1 MMKLI
6 GVAVIGCGFAGNF
19 HSNAWVKVNYLDI
32 KLKAAVDSQIERA
45 ESLKEKWNY
54 EYATADYE
62 KVLSDPEVDIIDITL
77 PPFLHLP
84 FAYKAMEAGK
94 HVICD
99 KPLTGY
105 FGDETDE
112 KPVGD
117 KVSKAKMYER
127 ILKDLKEAKEK
138 IGNSDKLFMYAENYI
153 YSPAI
158 VKAAE
163 ILRKK
168 KSRVIYMNAEC
179 SVHGSTSPLSKDWS
193 LVGGGSI
200 MRLGSHPIAGVLYLK
215 QVESE
220 IRGYKIKPVSVVAD
234 TGRIVADFPEED
246 KKHILS
252 KFNDVEDFGHITLTF
267 SDGTK
272 AVILSSEHYMG
283 GIQNHI
289 NLITNDGVLECLMT
303 PPNNMRSFFMDDE
316 GLDDVYISENLKCKT
331 GWNNVFVAEET
342 LRGYTAEL
350 QAFAEDV
357 AYNREPES
365 GIDIALETTKIMYA
379 AYLSAEKDR
388 RIEL

>member
-1 MMKLI
+1 MKTL

-19 HSNAWVKVNYLDI
+19 HSNAWVKVNYIDI
-32 KLKAAVDSQIERA
+32 RLKAAVDNQLDKA
-45 ESLKEKWNY
+45 ESLKEKWGY

-62 KVLSDPEVDIIDITL
+62 QVLADPEIDIIDITL
-77 PPFLHLP
+77 PPLLHLP

-105 FGDETDE
+105 FGQEGDE

-117 KVSKAKMYER
+117 RVPKSRMYAS
-127 ILKDLKEAKEK
+127 ILKDLEEAKER
-138 IGNSDKLFMYAENYI
+138 IGSSDKLFMYAENYI

-179 SVHGSTSPLSKDWS
+179 SVHGSPSPLSKDWN

-215 QVESE
+215 QIESE
-220 IRGYKIKPVSVVAD
+220 VRGYEIRPVSVVAD
-234 TGRIVADFPEED
+234 TGRIVAGFPEED
-246 KKHILS
+246 KKYILS
-252 KFNDVEDFGHITLTF
+252 KFNDVEDFGHVTITF

-272 AVILSSEHYMG
+272 AVVLSTEHYMG

-289 NLITNDGVLECLMT
+289 NIITNDGVLECKMT
-303 PPNNMRSFFMDDE
+303 PPDNMKSFFMDDE
-316 GLDDVYISENLKCKT
+316 GLEDVYISENLRCKT
-331 GWNNVFVAEET
+331 GWNSVFVAEET

-357 AYNREPES
+357 VGERVPES
-365 GIDIALETTKIMYA
+365 GIDIAIETTKIMYA
-379 AYLSAEKDR
+379 AYLSAEEGR
-388 RIEL
+388 RIAL

>member
-1 MMKLI
+1 MKKL
-6 GVAVIGCGFAGNF
+6 GVAIIGCGFAGNF
-19 HSNAWVKVNYLDI
+19 HSNAWKKVYDI
-32 KLKAAVDSQIERA
+32 EINFRVAVDSQLDRA
-45 ESLKEKWNY
+45 EALKEKWGY

-62 KVLSDPEVDIIDITL
+62 SVLADPEVDIIDITL
-77 PPFLHLP
+77 PPLLHLP
-84 FAYKAMEAGK
+84 FAYKALDAGK

-105 FGDETDE
+105 FGEEGDEL
-112 KPVGD
+112 PVGD
-117 KVSKAKMYER
+117 KVPKSKMYQR
-127 ILKDLKEAKEK
+127 ILEDLKEAEEK
-138 IGNSDKLFMYAENYI
+138 IGGSDKLFMYAENYI

-158 VKAAE
+158 LKAAE

-168 KSRVIYMNAEC
+168 KSRIIYMNGEC
-179 SVHGSTSPLSKDWS
+179 SVHGSTSPLSKDWN

-220 IRGYKIKPVSVVAD
+220 VRGYDIKPVSVVAD
-234 TGRIVADFPEED
+234 CGKIVKQFPEEA

-252 KFNDVEDFGHITLTF
+252 KFNDVEDFGNIVLAF

-289 NLITNDGVLECLMT
+289 NLITNDGVIECLMT
-303 PPNNMRSFFMDDE
+303 PPNNMRTFFMDDE
-316 GLDDVYISENLKCKT
+316 NLDDVYISENLRCKT

-342 LRGYTAEL
+342 LRGYMGEL
-350 QAFAEDV
+350 QAFAENV
-357 AYNREPES
+357 AYHTKPES
-365 GIDIALETTKIMYA
+365 GLSIAIETTKIMYA
-379 AYLSAEKDR
+379 AYLSAEEGR
-388 RIEL
+388 RVDLQ

>member
-1 MMKLI
+1 MKKLGI
-6 GVAVIGCGFAGNF
+6 AIIGCGFAGNF
-19 HSNAWVKVNYLDI
+19 HSNAWTKVNYIQINLR
-32 KLKAAVDSQIERA
+32 AAVDSQIEKA
-45 ESLKEKWNY
+45 ESIKTKWGY
-54 EYATADYE
+54 DYATADYDQ
-62 KVLSDPEVDIIDITL
+62 VLADPEIDIIDIAL

-84 FAYKAMEAGK
+84 FAYKALEAGK

-105 FGDETDE
+105 FGKEGDAL
-112 KPVGD
+112 PVGD
-117 KVSKAKMYER
+117 KVPKSKMYAS
-127 ILKDLKEAKEK
+127 ILQDLEEAKEK

-179 SVHGSTSPLSKDWS
+179 SVHGSTSPLSKDWN

-215 QVESE
+215 QVEAE
-220 IRGYKIKPVSVVAD
+220 VRGYSIKPVSVVAD
-234 TGRIVADFPEED
+234 TGRIVAGFPED
-246 KKHILS
+246 AKKHILS
-252 KFNDVEDFGHITLTF
+252 KFNDVEDFGHVTITF

-272 AVILSSEHYMG
+272 AVILSTEHYMG

-289 NLITNDGVLECLMT
+289 NIITNDGVLNCNMT
-303 PPNNMRSFFMDDE
+303 PPDNMKSFFMDAD
-316 GLDDVYISENLKCKT
+316 GLNDVYISENLQCKT

-350 QAFAEDV
+350 QAFAED
-357 AYNREPES
+357 ALEGRKPES
-365 GIDIALETTKIMYA
+365 GIDIAIETTKIMYA
-379 AYLSAEKDR
+379 AYVSADEGR
-388 RIEL
+388 RVYL

>member
-1 MMKLI
+1 MTSLGI
-6 GVAVIGCGFAGNF
+6 AIIGCGFAGNF
-19 HSNAWVKVNYLDI
+19 HSNAWTKVNYIDI
-32 KLKAAVDSQIERA
+32 KLKAAVDNDVARA
-45 ESLKEKWNY
+45 EALKEKWGY
-54 EYATADYE
+54 ENATADYD
-62 KVLSDPEVDIIDITL
+62 KVLADPEIDIIDIAL

-105 FGDETDE
+105 FGKEGDE
-112 KPVGD
+112 KPVGE
-117 KVSKAKMYER
+117 KVPKAKMYAS
-127 ILKDLKEAKEK
+127 ILEDLEEAREK
-138 IGNSDKLFMYAENYI
+138 IGGSDKLFMYAENYI

-179 SVHGSTSPLSKDWS
+179 SVHGSTSPLSKDWN

-215 QVESE
+215 QVEAEVRGYE
-220 IRGYKIKPVSVVAD
+220 IRPVSVVAD
-234 TGRIVADFPEED
+234 TGRIVAGFPEED

-252 KFNDVEDFGHITLTF
+252 KFNDVEDFGHVTITF

-289 NLITNDGVLECLMT
+289 NIITNDGVLECKMT
-303 PPNNMRSFFMDDE
+303 PPDNMRSFFMDDE
-316 GLDDVYISENLKCKT
+316 GLEDVYISENLRCKT
-331 GWNNVFVAEET
+331 GWNSVFVAEET

-350 QAFAEDV
+350 QAFAED
-357 AYNREPES
+357 AIAGRQPES
-365 GIDIALETTKIMYA
+365 GLDIAIETTKIMYA
-379 AYLSAEKDR
+379 AYVSADEGR
-388 RIEL
+388 RVDL

>member
-1 MMKLI
+1 MKSI

-19 HSNAWVKVNYLDI
+19 HSNAWVKVNYVDI
-32 KLKAAVDSQIERA
+32 KLKAAVDSQIEKA
-45 ESLKEKWNY
+45 EALKDKWGY
-54 EYATADYE
+54 EYAEADYD
-62 KVLSDPEVDIIDITL
+62 KVLADPEIDIIDITL

-105 FGDETDE
+105 FGEEGDA
-112 KPVGD
+112 KPIGD
-117 KVSKAKMYER
+117 KVPKAKMYES
-127 ILKDLKEAKEK
+127 ILKDLNEAKEK

-220 IRGYKIKPVSVVAD
+220 VRGYEIKPVSVVAD
-234 TGRIVADFPEED
+234 TGRIVEGFPEED

-252 KFNDVEDFGHITLTF
+252 KFEDVEDFGHVTLTF

-331 GWNNVFVAEET
+331 GWNSVFVAEET

-357 AYNREPES
+357 AYNRTPES

-379 AYLSAEKDR
+379 AYLSAEEGR
-388 RIEL
+388 RVDL

>member
-1 MMKLI
+1 MKTL
-6 GVAVIGCGFAGNF
+6 GVAVVGCGFAGNF
-19 HSNAWVKVNYLDI
+19 HSNAWVKVNYIDI
-32 KLKAAVDSQIERA
+32 KLKAAVDNQLEKA
-45 ESLKEKWNY
+45 EALKEKWGY
-54 EYATADYE
+54 EYAAADYE
-62 KVLSDPEVDIIDITL
+62 RVLADPEIDIIDITL

-105 FGDETDE
+105 FGKEGDE

-117 KVSKAKMYER
+117 KVPKSKMYAS
-127 ILKDLKEAKEK
+127 ILKDLEEAKER
-138 IGNSDKLFMYAENYI
+138 IGSSEKLFMYAENYI

-179 SVHGSTSPLSKDWS
+179 SVHGSTSPLSKDWD

-215 QVESE
+215 QIESE
-220 IRGYKIKPVSVVAD
+220 VRGYEIRPVSVVAD
-234 TGRIVADFPEED
+234 TGRIVAGFPEED

-252 KFNDVEDFGHITLTF
+252 KFNDVEDFGHVTITF

-272 AVILSSEHYMG
+272 AVVLSTEHYMG

-289 NLITNDGVLECLMT
+289 NIITNDGVLECKMT
-303 PPNNMRSFFMDDE
+303 PPDNMKSFFMDDE
-316 GLDDVYISENLKCKT
+316 GLEDVYISENLRCKT
-331 GWNNVFVAEET
+331 GWNSVFVAEET

-357 AYNREPES
+357 AGNRVPES
-365 GIDIALETTKIMYA
+365 GIDIAIETTKIMYA
-379 AYLSAEKDR
+379 AYLSAEEGR
-388 RIEL
+388 RVEL

>member
-1 MMKLI
+1 MKSI
-6 GVAVIGCGFAGNF
+6 GVAIIGCGFAGNF
-19 HSNAWVKVNYLDI
+19 HSNAWVKVNYIDV
-32 KLKAAVDSQIERA
+32 KLKATVDTDLARA
-45 ESLKEKWNY
+45 ESLKEKWGY
-54 EYATADYE
+54 EYATANYDD
-62 KVLSDPEVDIIDITL
+62 VLADPEIDVIDITL

-105 FGDETDE
+105 FGEEGDE
-112 KPVGD
+112 KPIGD
-117 KVSKAKMYER
+117 KVPKAKMYES
-127 ILKDLKEAKEK
+127 ILKDLAEAKEK
-138 IGNSDKLFMYAENYI
+138 IGGSDKLFMYAENYI

-168 KSRVIYMNAEC
+168 QSRVIYMNAEC

-215 QVESE
+215 QVEAE
-220 IRGYKIKPVSVVAD
+220 VRGYEIKPVSVMAD
-234 TGRIVADFPEED
+234 TGRIVAGFPED
-246 KKHILS
+246 AKKHILS
-252 KFNDVEDFGHITLTF
+252 KFDDVEDFGQVTLTF

-272 AVILSSEHYMG
+272 AAILSSEHYMG

-289 NLITNDGVLECLMT
+289 NVITNDGVLECLMT

-316 GLDDVYISENLKCKT
+316 GLDDVYISENLQCKT
-331 GWNNVFVAEET
+331 GWNSVFVAEET

-350 QAFAEDV
+350 QAFAEDI
-357 AYNREPES
+357 AYNRTPEA

-379 AYLSAEKDR
+379 AYLSAEEGR
-388 RIEL
+388 RIDL

>member
-19 HSNAWVKVNYLDI
+19 HSNAWVKVHYLDI
-32 KLKAAVDSQIERA
+32 KLKAAVDSQIDRA

-379 AYLSAEKDR
+379 AYLSAEKGR

>member
-200 MRLGSHPIAGVLYLK
+200 MRLGSHPSAGVLYLK

-379 AYLSAEKDR
+379 AYLSAEKGR

>member
-1 MMKLI
+1 MTSLGI
-6 GVAVIGCGFAGNF
+6 AIIGCGFAGNF
-19 HSNAWVKVNYLDI
+19 HSNAWTKVNYIDI
-32 KLKAAVDSQIERA
+32 KLKAAVDNDVARA
-45 ESLKEKWNY
+45 EALKEKWGY
-54 EYATADYE
+54 EYATADYD
-62 KVLSDPEVDIIDITL
+62 KVLADPEIDIIDIAL

-105 FGDETDE
+105 FGKEGDE
-112 KPVGD
+112 KPVGE
-117 KVSKAKMYER
+117 KVPKAKMYAS
-127 ILKDLKEAKEK
+127 ILEDLEEAREK
-138 IGNSDKLFMYAENYI
+138 IGGSDKLFMYAENYI

-179 SVHGSTSPLSKDWS
+179 SVHGSTSPLSKDWN

-215 QVESE
+215 QVEAEVRGYE
-220 IRGYKIKPVSVVAD
+220 IRPVSVVAD
-234 TGRIVADFPEED
+234 TGRIVAGFPEED

-252 KFNDVEDFGHITLTF
+252 KFNDVEDFGHVTITF

-289 NLITNDGVLECLMT
+289 NIITNDGVLECKMT
-303 PPNNMRSFFMDDE
+303 PPDNMRSFFMDDE
-316 GLDDVYISENLKCKT
+316 GLEDVYISENLRCKT
-331 GWNNVFVAEET
+331 GWNSVFVAEET

-350 QAFAEDV
+350 QAFAEN
-357 AYNREPES
+357 AIAGRQPES
-365 GIDIALETTKIMYA
+365 GLDIAIETTKIMYA
-379 AYLSAEKDR
+379 AYVSADEGR
-388 RIEL
+388 RVDL

>member
-1 MMKLI
+1 MKTLGI
-6 GVAVIGCGFAGNF
+6 AVIGCGFAGNF
-19 HSNAWVKVNYLDI
+19 HSNAWVKVNYIDI
-32 KLKAAVDSQIERA
+32 KLKAAVDNQIEKA
-45 ESLKEKWNY
+45 EALKEKWGY
-54 EYATADYE
+54 EYATADYDQ
-62 KVLSDPEVDIIDITL
+62 VLADPEIDIIDITL

-105 FGDETDE
+105 FGEEGDE
-112 KPVGD
+112 KPIGD
-117 KVSKAKMYER
+117 KVPKSKMYSR
-127 ILKDLKEAKEK
+127 ILKDLEEAKER

-215 QVESE
+215 QTEAEV
-220 IRGYKIKPVSVVAD
+220 RGYEIKPVSVVAD
-234 TGRIVADFPEED
+234 TGRIVAGFPED
-246 KKHILS
+246 AKQHILS
-252 KFNDVEDFGHITLTF
+252 KFDDVEDFGHVTITF

-272 AVILSSEHYMG
+272 AVVLSSEHYMG
-283 GIQNHI
+283 GIQNKI
-289 NLITNDGVLECLMT
+289 NVITNDGVLECKMT
-303 PPNNMRSFFMDDE
+303 PPDNMRSFFMDDV
-316 GLDDVYISENLKCKT
+316 GLDGVYISENLRCKT
-331 GWNNVFVAEET
+331 GWNSVFVAEET

-350 QAFAEDV
+350 QAFAEDTV
-357 AYNREPES
+357 ANRQPES
-365 GIDIALETTKIMYA
+365 GIDIAIETTKIMYA
-379 AYLSAEKDR
+379 AYLSAEEGR
-388 RIEL
+388 RVDL

>member
-1 MMKLI
+1 MKTL

-19 HSNAWVKVNYLDI
+19 HSNAWVKVNYIDI
-32 KLKAAVDSQIERA
+32 KLKAAVDNQLEKA
-45 ESLKEKWNY
+45 EALKEKWGY
-54 EYATADYE
+54 EYAAADYE
-62 KVLSDPEVDIIDITL
+62 QVLADPEIDIIDITL
-77 PPFLHLP
+77 PPLLHLP

-105 FGDETDE
+105 FGKEGDET
-112 KPVGD
+112 PVGD
-117 KVSKAKMYER
+117 KVPKAKMYES
-127 ILKDLKEAKEK
+127 ILKDLEEAKEK
-138 IGNSDKLFMYAENYI
+138 ISASDKLFMYAENYI

-179 SVHGSTSPLSKDWS
+179 SVHGSPSPLSKDWN

-215 QVESE
+215 QTESE
-220 IRGYKIKPVSVVAD
+220 VRGYEIKPVSVVAD
-234 TGRIVADFPEED
+234 TGRIVAGFPEED

-252 KFNDVEDFGHITLTF
+252 KFNDVEDFGHVTITF

-272 AVILSSEHYMG
+272 AVVLSTEHYMG

-289 NLITNDGVLECLMT
+289 NIITNDGVLECKMT
-303 PPNNMRSFFMDDE
+303 PPDNMRSFFMDDE
-316 GLDDVYISENLKCKT
+316 GLEDVYISENLRCKT
-331 GWNNVFVAEET
+331 GWNSVFVAEET

-357 AYNREPES
+357 IGERVPES
-365 GIDIALETTKIMYA
+365 GIDIAIETTKIMYA
-379 AYLSAEKDR
+379 AYLSAEEGR
-388 RIEL
+388 RVDL

>member
-1 MMKLI
+1 MAVL
-6 GVAVIGCGFAGNF
+6 GVAIIGCGFAGNF
-19 HSNAWVKVNYLDI
+19 HSNAWIKVNGVDI
-32 KLKAAVDSQIERA
+32 RLKAAVDNDLSRA
-45 ESLKEKWNY
+45 NALKEKWNY
-54 EYATADYE
+54 EYASADYD
-62 KVLSDPEVDIIDITL
+62 KVLADPEVDIIDIAL
-77 PPFLHLP
+77 PPLLHLP
-84 FAYKAMEAGK
+84 FAYKALEAGK

-105 FGDETDE
+105 FGTEEDE

-117 KVSKAKMYER
+117 KVPKRKMYES
-127 ILKDLKEAKEK
+127 ILKDLEECREKVAKS
-138 IGNSDKLFMYAENYI
+138 NTLFMYAENYI

-168 KSRVIYMNAEC
+168 KSYVIYMNAEC
-179 SVHGSTSPLSKDWS
+179 SVHGSTSPLSKDWN

-220 IRGYKIKPVSVVAD
+220 VRGYEIRPVSVMAD
-234 TGRIVADFPEED
+234 TGRIVKGFPEEA

-252 KFNDVEDFGHITLTF
+252 KFNDVEDFGHITITF
-267 SDGTK
+267 SDGSK
-272 AVILSSEHYMG
+272 AVILSTEHYMG

-289 NLITNDGVLECLMT
+289 NIITNDGVLNCNMT
-303 PPNNMRSFFMDDE
+303 PPDNMKSFFMDED
-316 GLDDVYISENLKCKT
+316 GLEDVYISENLRCKT
-331 GWNNVFVAEET
+331 GWNSVFVAEET
-342 LRGYTAEL
+342 LRGYIGEL

-357 AYNREPES
+357 AYGRKPES

-379 AYLSAEKDR
+379 AYVSDEEGR
-388 RIEL
+388 RVNL

>member
-1 MMKLI
+1 MMKSI

-138 IGNSDKLFMYAENYI
+138 IGNSDKLFM
-153 YSPAI
+153 
-158 VKAAE
+158 
-163 ILRKK
+163 
-168 KSRVIYMNAEC
+168 
-179 SVHGSTSPLSKDWS
+179 
-193 LVGGGSI
+193 
-200 MRLGSHPIAGVLYLK
+200 
-215 QVESE
+215 
-220 IRGYKIKPVSVVAD
+220 
-234 TGRIVADFPEED
+234 
-246 KKHILS
+246 
-252 KFNDVEDFGHITLTF
+252 
-267 SDGTK
+267 
-272 AVILSSEHYMG
+272 
-283 GIQNHI
+283 
-289 NLITNDGVLECLMT
+289 
-303 PPNNMRSFFMDDE
+303 
-316 GLDDVYISENLKCKT
+316 
-331 GWNNVFVAEET
+331 
-342 LRGYTAEL
+342 
-350 QAFAEDV
+350 
-357 AYNREPES
+357 
-365 GIDIALETTKIMYA
+365 
-379 AYLSAEKDR
+379 
-388 RIEL
+388 

>member
-1 MMKLI
+1 MSTLGI
-6 GVAVIGCGFAGNF
+6 AIIGCGFAGNF
-19 HSNAWVKVNYLDI
+19 HSNAWVKVNYIDI
-32 KLKAAVDSQIERA
+32 KLKAAVDNNLERA
-45 ESLKEKWNY
+45 QALKEKWNY
-54 EYATADYE
+54 EYATADYDQ
-62 KVLSDPEVDIIDITL
+62 VLADPEIDIIDIAL

-84 FAYKAMEAGK
+84 FAYKALAAGK

-105 FGDETDE
+105 FGGPDDE

-117 KVSKAKMYER
+117 KVPKRKMYES
-127 ILKDLKEAKEK
+127 ILKDLEECRQKVAES
-138 IGNSDKLFMYAENYI
+138 NTLFMYAENYI

-179 SVHGSTSPLSKDWS
+179 SVHGSTSPLSKDRH

-220 IRGYKIKPVSVVAD
+220 VRGYPIKPVSVVAD
-234 TGRIVADFPEED
+234 VGRIVQGFPED
-246 KKHILS
+246 AKKHILS

-289 NLITNDGVLECLMT
+289 NVITNDGVINCNMT
-303 PPNNMRSFFMDDE
+303 PPDNMKTFFVDDE
-316 GLDDVYISENLKCKT
+316 GLEDVYISENLRCKT

-342 LRGYTAEL
+342 LRGYTGEL
-350 QAFAEDV
+350 QAFAEDAV
-357 AYNREPES
+357 AGRQPES
-365 GIDIALETTKIMYA
+365 GIDIAIETTKIMYA
-379 AYLSAEKDR
+379 AYVSAEEGK
-388 RIEL
+388 RIDL

>member
-1 MMKLI
+1 MRTL

-19 HSNAWVKVNYLDI
+19 HSNAWRKVNYIDV
-32 KLKAAVDSQIERA
+32 KLVAAVDNQLDKA
-45 ESLKEKWNY
+45 NALKEKWDY
-54 EYATADYE
+54 GYATADYDA
-62 KVLSDPEVDIIDITL
+62 VLADPNVDVIDITL
-77 PPFLHLP
+77 PPLLHLP

-105 FGDETDE
+105 FGEEGDEL
-112 KPVGD
+112 PIGD
-117 KVSKAKMYER
+117 KVPKAKMYKR
-127 ILKDLKEAKEK
+127 ILEDLQEAKER
-138 IGNSDKLFMYAENYI
+138 IGNSEKLFMYAENYI

-179 SVHGSTSPLSKDWS
+179 SVHGSPSPLSKDWN

-220 IRGYKIKPVSVVAD
+220 VRGYPIKPVSVVAD
-234 TGRIVADFPEED
+234 CGKIVQGFPED
-246 KKHILS
+246 AKKHILS
-252 KFNDVEDFGHITLTF
+252 NFNDVEDFGHVTITF

-272 AVILSSEHYMG
+272 AAVLSSEHYMG

-316 GLDDVYISENLKCKT
+316 NLDDVYISENLRCKT

-350 QAFAEDV
+350 QAFAENALD
-357 AYNREPES
+357 NKEPES
-365 GIDIALETTKIMYA
+365 GIDIAIETTKIMYA
-379 AYLSAEKDR
+379 AYLSAEEGR
-388 RIEL
+388 RVDL

>member
-1 MMKLI
+1 MKTL

-19 HSNAWVKVNYLDI
+19 HSNAWVKVNYIDI
-32 KLKAAVDSQIERA
+32 KLKAAVDNQLEKA
-45 ESLKEKWNY
+45 EALKEKWGY

-62 KVLSDPEVDIIDITL
+62 QVLADPEIDIIDITL
-77 PPFLHLP
+77 PPLLHLP

-105 FGDETDE
+105 FGKEGDET
-112 KPVGD
+112 PVGD
-117 KVSKAKMYER
+117 KVPKAKMYES
-127 ILKDLKEAKEK
+127 ILKDLKEAKER
-138 IGNSDKLFMYAENYI
+138 ISASDKLFMYAENYI

-179 SVHGSTSPLSKDWS
+179 SVHGSTSPLSKDWN

-215 QVESE
+215 QTESE
-220 IRGYKIKPVSVVAD
+220 VRGYEIKPVSVVAD
-234 TGRIVADFPEED
+234 TGRIVAGFPEED

-252 KFNDVEDFGHITLTF
+252 KFNDVEDFGHVTITF

-272 AVILSSEHYMG
+272 AVVLSTEHYMG

-289 NLITNDGVLECLMT
+289 NIITNDGVLECKMT
-303 PPNNMRSFFMDDE
+303 PPDNMRSFFMDDE
-316 GLDDVYISENLKCKT
+316 GLEDVYISENLRCKT
-331 GWNNVFVAEET
+331 GWNSVFVAEET

-357 AYNREPES
+357 IGERVPES
-365 GIDIALETTKIMYA
+365 GIDIAIETTKIMYA
-379 AYLSAEKDR
+379 AYLSAEEGR
-388 RIEL
+388 RVDL

>member
-1 MMKLI
+1 MTSLGI
-6 GVAVIGCGFAGNF
+6 AIIGCGFAGNF
-19 HSNAWVKVNYLDI
+19 HSNAWTKVNYIDI
-32 KLKAAVDSQIERA
+32 KLKAAVDNDVARA
-45 ESLKEKWNY
+45 EALKEKWGY
-54 EYATADYE
+54 EYATADYD
-62 KVLSDPEVDIIDITL
+62 KVLADPEIDIIDIAL

-105 FGDETDE
+105 FGKEGDE
-112 KPVGD
+112 KPVGE
-117 KVSKAKMYER
+117 KVPKANMYAS
-127 ILKDLKEAKEK
+127 ILEDLEEAREK
-138 IGNSDKLFMYAENYI
+138 IGGSDKLFMYAENYI

-179 SVHGSTSPLSKDWS
+179 SVHGSTSPLSKDWN

-215 QVESE
+215 QVEAEVRGYE
-220 IRGYKIKPVSVVAD
+220 IRPVSVVAD
-234 TGRIVADFPEED
+234 TGRIVAGFPEED

-252 KFNDVEDFGHITLTF
+252 KFNDVEDFGHVTITF

-289 NLITNDGVLECLMT
+289 NIITNDGVLECKMT
-303 PPNNMRSFFMDDE
+303 PPDNMRSFFMDDE
-316 GLDDVYISENLKCKT
+316 GLEDVYISENLRCKT
-331 GWNNVFVAEET
+331 GWNSVFVAEET

-350 QAFAEDV
+350 QAFAED
-357 AYNREPES
+357 AIAGRQPES
-365 GIDIALETTKIMYA
+365 GLDIAIETTKIMYA
-379 AYLSAEKDR
+379 AYVSADEGR
-388 RIEL
+388 RVDL

>member
-1 MMKLI
+1 MTSLGI
-6 GVAVIGCGFAGNF
+6 AIIGCGFAGNF
-19 HSNAWVKVNYLDI
+19 HSNAWTKVNYIDI
-32 KLKAAVDSQIERA
+32 KLKAAVDNDVARA
-45 ESLKEKWNY
+45 EALKEKWGY
-54 EYATADYE
+54 EYATADYD
-62 KVLSDPEVDIIDITL
+62 KVLADPEIDIIDIAL

-105 FGDETDE
+105 FGKEGDE
-112 KPVGD
+112 KPVGE
-117 KVSKAKMYER
+117 KVPKAKMYAS
-127 ILKDLKEAKEK
+127 ILEDLEEAREK
-138 IGNSDKLFMYAENYI
+138 IGGSDKLFMYAENYI

-179 SVHGSTSPLSKDWS
+179 SVHGSTSPLSKDWN

-215 QVESE
+215 QVEAEVRGYE
-220 IRGYKIKPVSVVAD
+220 IRPVSVVAD
-234 TGRIVADFPEED
+234 TGRIVAGFPEED

-252 KFNDVEDFGHITLTF
+252 KFNDVEDFGHVTITF

-289 NLITNDGVLECLMT
+289 NIITNDGVLECKMT
-303 PPNNMRSFFMDDE
+303 PPDNMRSFFMDDE
-316 GLDDVYISENLKCKT
+316 GLEDVYISENLRCKT
-331 GWNNVFVAEET
+331 GWNSVFVAEET

-350 QAFAEDV
+350 QAFAED
-357 AYNREPES
+357 AIAGRQPES
-365 GIDIALETTKIMYA
+365 GLDIAIETTKIMYA
-379 AYLSAEKDR
+379 AYVSADEGR
-388 RIEL
+388 RVDL

>member
-1 MMKLI
+1 MKTL

-19 HSNAWVKVNYLDI
+19 HSNAWVKVNYIDI
-32 KLKAAVDSQIERA
+32 RLKAAVDNQLDKA
-45 ESLKEKWNY
+45 ESLKEKWGY

-62 KVLSDPEVDIIDITL
+62 QVLADPEIDIIDITL
-77 PPFLHLP
+77 PPLLHLP

-105 FGDETDE
+105 FGQEGDE

-117 KVSKAKMYER
+117 RVPKSRMYAS
-127 ILKDLKEAKEK
+127 ILKDLEEAKER
-138 IGNSDKLFMYAENYI
+138 IGSSDKLFMYAENYI

-179 SVHGSTSPLSKDWS
+179 SVHGSPSPLSKDWN

-215 QVESE
+215 QIESE
-220 IRGYKIKPVSVVAD
+220 VRGYEIRPVSVVAD
-234 TGRIVADFPEED
+234 TGRIVAGFPEED
-246 KKHILS
+246 KKYILS
-252 KFNDVEDFGHITLTF
+252 KFNDVEDFGHVTITF

-272 AVILSSEHYMG
+272 AVVLSTEHYMG

-289 NLITNDGVLECLMT
+289 NIITNDGVLECRMT
-303 PPNNMRSFFMDDE
+303 PPDNMKSFFMDDE
-316 GLDDVYISENLKCKT
+316 GLEDVYISENLRCKT
-331 GWNNVFVAEET
+331 GWNSVFVAEET

-357 AYNREPES
+357 VGERVPES
-365 GIDIALETTKIMYA
+365 GIDIAIETTKIMYA
-379 AYLSAEKDR
+379 AYLSAEEGR
-388 RIEL
+388 RIAL

>member
-1 MMKLI
+1 MKTI
-6 GVAVIGCGFAGNF
+6 NVAVIGCGFAGNF
-19 HSNAWVKVNYLDI
+19 HSNAWTKVNFVNVN
-32 KLKAAVDSQIERA
+32 LKAAVDNQIERA
-45 ESLKEKWNY
+45 EALKEKWGY
-54 EYATADYE
+54 DYAASDYE
-62 KVLSDPEVDIIDITL
+62 DVLKDPEVDIIDITL

-84 FAYKAMEAGK
+84 FTYRAVEAGK

-105 FGDETDE
+105 FGDKEDE
-112 KPVGD
+112 APIGD
-117 KVSKAKMYER
+117 KVPKAKMYES
-127 ILKDLKEAKEK
+127 ILKELEEAKDK
-138 IGNSDKLFMYAENYI
+138 IGGSDKLFMYAENYI

-168 KSRVIYMNAEC
+168 KSRIIYMKGEC
-179 SVHGSTSPLSKDWS
+179 SVHGSPSPLSKDWN

-200 MRLGSHPIAGVLYLK
+200 MRLGSHPIAGILYLK
-215 QVESE
+215 QVEAE
-220 IRGYKIKPVSVVAD
+220 VRGYEIKPVSVVAD
-234 TGRIVADFPEED
+234 TGRIVANFPEED

-252 KFNDVEDFGHITLTF
+252 KFNDVEDFGHVTITF

-272 AVILSSEHYMG
+272 AAILSSEHYMG

-289 NLITNDGVLECLMT
+289 NVITNEGVLECLMT
-303 PPNNMRSFFMDDE
+303 PPNNMRSFFMNDE
-316 GLDDVYISENLKCKT
+316 GLEDVYISENLQCKT

-357 AYNREPES
+357 AYGRTPES
-365 GIDIALETTKIMYA
+365 GIDIALETTKVMYA
-379 AYLSAEKDR
+379 AYLSADEGR
-388 RIEL
+388 RVEL

>member
-1 MMKLI
+1 MMKSI

-45 ESLKEKWNY
+45 ESLNEKWNY

-379 AYLSAEKDR
+379 AYLSAEKGR

>member
-1 MMKLI
+1 MTSLGI
-6 GVAVIGCGFAGNF
+6 AIIGCGFSGNF
-19 HSNAWVKVNYLDI
+19 HSNAWTKVNYIDI
-32 KLKAAVDSQIERA
+32 KLKAAVDNDVARA
-45 ESLKEKWNY
+45 EALKEKWGY
-54 EYATADYE
+54 EYATADYD
-62 KVLSDPEVDIIDITL
+62 KVLADPEIDIIDIAL

-105 FGDETDE
+105 FGKEGDE
-112 KPVGD
+112 KPVGE
-117 KVSKAKMYER
+117 KVPKAKMYAS
-127 ILKDLKEAKEK
+127 ILEDLEEAREK
-138 IGNSDKLFMYAENYI
+138 IGGSDKLFMYAENYI

-179 SVHGSTSPLSKDWS
+179 SVHGSTSPLSKDWN

-215 QVESE
+215 QVEAEVRGYE
-220 IRGYKIKPVSVVAD
+220 IRPVSVVAD
-234 TGRIVADFPEED
+234 TGRIVAGFPEED

-252 KFNDVEDFGHITLTF
+252 KFNDVEDFGHVTITF

-289 NLITNDGVLECLMT
+289 NIITNDGVLECKMT
-303 PPNNMRSFFMDDE
+303 PPDNMRSFFMDDE
-316 GLDDVYISENLKCKT
+316 GLEDVYISENLRCKT
-331 GWNNVFVAEET
+331 GWNSVFVAEET

-350 QAFAEDV
+350 QAFAED
-357 AYNREPES
+357 AIAGRQPES
-365 GIDIALETTKIMYA
+365 GLDIAIETTKIMYA
-379 AYLSAEKDR
+379 AYVSADEGR
-388 RIEL
+388 RVDL

>member
-1 MMKLI
+1 MKTL

-19 HSNAWVKVNYLDI
+19 HSNAWVKVNYIDV
-32 KLKAAVDSQIERA
+32 KLKAAVDNQVEKA
-45 ESLKEKWNY
+45 EALKEKWGY
-54 EYATADYE
+54 EYATADYDQ
-62 KVLSDPEVDIIDITL
+62 VLADPEVDIIDITL

-105 FGDETDE
+105 FGKEDDP

-117 KVSKAKMYER
+117 KVPKSKMYES
-127 ILKDLKEAKEK
+127 ILKDLEEAKDR

-168 KSRVIYMNAEC
+168 QSRVIYMNAEC
-179 SVHGSTSPLSKDWS
+179 SVHGSTSPLSKDWN

-220 IRGYKIKPVSVVAD
+220 VRGYEIKPVSVVAD
-234 TGRIVADFPEED
+234 TGKIVQGFPED
-246 KKHILS
+246 AKKHILS
-252 KFNDVEDFGHITLTF
+252 KFNDVEDFGHVTITF

-272 AVILSSEHYMG
+272 AVVLSTEHYMG
-283 GIQNHI
+283 GIQNKI
-289 NLITNDGVLECLMT
+289 NLITNDGVLECKMT
-303 PPNNMRSFFMDDE
+303 PPDNMRSFFMDDE
-316 GLDDVYISENLKCKT
+316 GLDDVYISENLRCKT
-331 GWNNVFVAEET
+331 GWNSVFVAEET

-350 QAFAEDV
+350 QAFAED
-357 AYNREPES
+357 ALENRQPES
-365 GIDIALETTKIMYA
+365 GIDIAIETTKIMYA
-379 AYLSAEKDR
+379 AYLSAEEGR
-388 RIEL
+388 RVEL

>member
-1 MMKLI
+1 MMKSI

-168 KSRVIYMNAEC
+168 KIRVIYMNAEC

-379 AYLSAEKDR
+379 AYLSAEKGR

>member
-1 MMKLI
+1 MTSLGFAI
-6 GVAVIGCGFAGNF
+6 IGCGFAGNF
-19 HSNAWVKVNYLDI
+19 HSNAWTKVNYIDI
-32 KLKAAVDSQIERA
+32 KLKAAVDNDVARA
-45 ESLKEKWNY
+45 EALKEKWGY
-54 EYATADYE
+54 EYATADYD
-62 KVLSDPEVDIIDITL
+62 KVLADPEIDIIDIAL

-105 FGDETDE
+105 FGKEGDE
-112 KPVGD
+112 KPVGE
-117 KVSKAKMYER
+117 KVPKAKMYAS
-127 ILKDLKEAKEK
+127 ILEDLEEAREK
-138 IGNSDKLFMYAENYI
+138 IGGSDKLFMYAENYI

-179 SVHGSTSPLSKDWS
+179 SVHGSTSPLSKDWN

-215 QVESE
+215 QVEAEVRGYE
-220 IRGYKIKPVSVVAD
+220 IRPVSVVAD
-234 TGRIVADFPEED
+234 TGRIVAGFPEED

-252 KFNDVEDFGHITLTF
+252 KFNDVEDFGHVTITF

-289 NLITNDGVLECLMT
+289 NIITNDGVLECKMT
-303 PPNNMRSFFMDDE
+303 PPDNMRSFFMDDE
-316 GLDDVYISENLKCKT
+316 GLEDVYISENLRCKT
-331 GWNNVFVAEET
+331 GWNSVFVAEET

-350 QAFAEDV
+350 QAFAEN
-357 AYNREPES
+357 AIAGRQPEY
-365 GIDIALETTKIMYA
+365 GLDIAIETTKIMYA
-379 AYLSAEKDR
+379 AYVSADEGR
-388 RIEL
+388 RVDL

>member
-1 MMKLI
+1 MTSLGI
-6 GVAVIGCGFAGNF
+6 AIIGCGFAGNF
-19 HSNAWVKVNYLDI
+19 HSNAWTKVNYIDI
-32 KLKAAVDSQIERA
+32 KLKAAVDNDVARA
-45 ESLKEKWNY
+45 EALKEKWGY
-54 EYATADYE
+54 EYATADYD
-62 KVLSDPEVDIIDITL
+62 KVLADPEIDIIDIAL

-105 FGDETDE
+105 FGKEGDE
-112 KPVGD
+112 KPVGE
-117 KVSKAKMYER
+117 KVPKAKMYAS
-127 ILKDLKEAKEK
+127 ILEDLEEAREK
-138 IGNSDKLFMYAENYI
+138 IGGSDKLFMYAENYI

-179 SVHGSTSPLSKDWS
+179 SVHGSTSPLSKDWN

-215 QVESE
+215 HVEAEVRGYE
-220 IRGYKIKPVSVVAD
+220 IRPVSVVAD
-234 TGRIVADFPEED
+234 TGRIVAGFPEED

-252 KFNDVEDFGHITLTF
+252 KFNDVEDFGHVTITF

-289 NLITNDGVLECLMT
+289 NIITNDGVLECKMT
-303 PPNNMRSFFMDDE
+303 PPDNMRSFFMDDE
-316 GLDDVYISENLKCKT
+316 GLEDVYISENLRCKT
-331 GWNNVFVAEET
+331 GWNSVFVAEET

-350 QAFAEDV
+350 QAFAEN
-357 AYNREPES
+357 AIAGRQPES
-365 GIDIALETTKIMYA
+365 GLDIAIETTKIMYA
-379 AYLSAEKDR
+379 AYVSADEGR
-388 RIEL
+388 RVDL

>member
-1 MMKLI
+1 MATL
-6 GVAVIGCGFAGNF
+6 GVAIIGCGFAGNF
-19 HSNAWVKVNYLDI
+19 HSNAWVKVNGVDV
-32 KLKAAVDSQIERA
+32 KLMAAVDNDLKRA
-45 ESLKEKWNY
+45 EALKEKWNY
-54 EYATADYE
+54 AYATADYDQ
-62 KVLSDPEVDIIDITL
+62 VLADPEVDIIDIAL
-77 PPFLHLP
+77 PPLLHLP
-84 FAYKAMEAGK
+84 FAYKALEAGK

-105 FGDETDE
+105 FGKEGDE

-117 KVSKAKMYER
+117 CVPKRKMYES
-127 ILKDLKEAKEK
+127 ILRDLEECRDKVAK
-138 IGNSDKLFMYAENYI
+138 SHTLFMYAENYI

-179 SVHGSTSPLSKDWS
+179 SVHGSPSPLSKDWN

-220 IRGYKIKPVSVVAD
+220 VRGYEIRPVSVVAD
-234 TGRIVADFPEED
+234 TGRIVAGFPEED
-246 KKHILS
+246 KKYILS

-267 SDGTK
+267 SDGSK

-289 NLITNDGVLECLMT
+289 NIITNDGVLNCNMT
-303 PPNNMRSFFMDDE
+303 PPDNMKSFFMDEE
-316 GLDDVYISENLKCKT
+316 GLDDVYISENLRCKT

-342 LRGYTAEL
+342 LRGYIGEL

-357 AYNREPES
+357 AYQRKPES
-365 GIDIALETTKIMYA
+365 GIDIAIETTKIMYA
-379 AYLSAEKDR
+379 AYVSADEGR
-388 RIEL
+388 RVEL

>member
-1 MMKLI
+1 MDKI

-19 HSNAWVKVNYLDI
+19 HSNAWRKVNYI
-32 KLKAAVDSQIERA
+32 EVKLVAAVDNDLKKA
-45 ESLKEKWNY
+45 ETLKEKWGY
-54 EYATADYE
+54 EYAISDYE
-62 KVLSDPEVDIIDITL
+62 KVLADPQIDIVDIAL

-105 FGDETDE
+105 FGKAEDQ
-112 KPVGD
+112 KPIGD
-117 KVSKAKMYER
+117 KVSKAKMYAS
-127 ILKDLKEAKEK
+127 ILEDLNQAKEK

-179 SVHGSTSPLSKDWS
+179 SVHGSPSPLSKDWS

-215 QVESE
+215 QVEAQV
-220 IRGYKIKPVSVVAD
+220 RGEAVKPVSVIAD
-234 TGRIVADFPEED
+234 TGRIVAGFAEEE

-252 KFNDVEDFGHITLTF
+252 KFDDVEDFGHITITF

-272 AVILSSEHYMG
+272 AVVLSTEHYMG

-289 NLITNDGVLECLMT
+289 NVITNDGVLECLMT
-303 PPNNMRSFFMDDE
+303 PPNNMRSFFMDEE
-316 GLDDVYISENLKCKT
+316 GLEDVYISENLRCKT

-350 QAFAEDV
+350 QAFAED
-357 AYNREPES
+357 AIAGRQPES
-365 GIDIALETTKIMYA
+365 GIEIAIETTKIMYA
-379 AYLSAEKDR
+379 AYLSAEEGR

>member
-1 MMKLI
+1 MTSLGI
-6 GVAVIGCGFAGNF
+6 AIIGCGFAGNF
-19 HSNAWVKVNYLDI
+19 HSNAWTKVNYIDI
-32 KLKAAVDSQIERA
+32 KLKAAVDNDVARA
-45 ESLKEKWNY
+45 EALKEKWGY
-54 EYATADYE
+54 EYATADYD
-62 KVLSDPEVDIIDITL
+62 KVLADPEIDIIDIAL

-105 FGDETDE
+105 FGKEGDE
-112 KPVGD
+112 KPVGE
-117 KVSKAKMYER
+117 KVPKAKMYAS
-127 ILKDLKEAKEK
+127 ILEDLEEAREK
-138 IGNSDKLFMYAENYI
+138 IGGSDKLFMYAENYI

-179 SVHGSTSPLSKDWS
+179 SVHGSTSPLSKDWN

-215 QVESE
+215 HVEAEVRGYE
-220 IRGYKIKPVSVVAD
+220 IRPVSVVAD
-234 TGRIVADFPEED
+234 TGRIVAGFPEED

-252 KFNDVEDFGHITLTF
+252 KFNDVEDFGHVTITF

-289 NLITNDGVLECLMT
+289 NIITNDGVLECKMT
-303 PPNNMRSFFMDDE
+303 PPDNMRSFFMDDE
-316 GLDDVYISENLKCKT
+316 GLEDVYISENLRCKT
-331 GWNNVFVAEET
+331 GWNSVFVAEET

-357 AYNREPES
+357 IAGRQPES
-365 GIDIALETTKIMYA
+365 GLDIAIETTKIMYA
-379 AYLSAEKDR
+379 AYVSADEGR
-388 RIEL
+388 RVDL

>member
-1 MMKLI
+1 M
-6 GVAVIGCGFAGNF
+6 
-19 HSNAWVKVNYLDI
+19 
-32 KLKAAVDSQIERA
+32 
-45 ESLKEKWNY
+45 
-54 EYATADYE
+54 
-62 KVLSDPEVDIIDITL
+62 DIIDITL

-234 TGRIVADFPEED
+234 TGRIVPISR
-246 KKHILS
+246 KKI
-252 KFNDVEDFGHITLTF
+252 
-267 SDGTK
+267 
-272 AVILSSEHYMG
+272 
-283 GIQNHI
+283 
-289 NLITNDGVLECLMT
+289 
-303 PPNNMRSFFMDDE
+303 RS
-316 GLDDVYISENLKCKT
+316 IS
-331 GWNNVFVAEET
+331 
-342 LRGYTAEL
+342 
-350 QAFAEDV
+350 
-357 AYNREPES
+357 
-365 GIDIALETTKIMYA
+365 
-379 AYLSAEKDR
+379 
-388 RIEL
+388 

>member
-1 MMKLI
+1 MTSLGI
-6 GVAVIGCGFAGNF
+6 AIIGCGFAGNF
-19 HSNAWVKVNYLDI
+19 HSNAWTKVNYIDI
-32 KLKAAVDSQIERA
+32 KLKAAVDNDVARA
-45 ESLKEKWNY
+45 EALKEKWGY
-54 EYATADYE
+54 EYATADYD
-62 KVLSDPEVDIIDITL
+62 KVLADPEIDIIDIAL

-105 FGDETDE
+105 FGKEGDE
-112 KPVGD
+112 KPVGE
-117 KVSKAKMYER
+117 KVPKAKMYAS
-127 ILKDLKEAKEK
+127 ILEDLEEAREK
-138 IGNSDKLFMYAENYI
+138 IGGSDKLFMYAENYI

-179 SVHGSTSPLSKDWS
+179 SVHGSTSPLSKDWN

-215 QVESE
+215 HVEAEVRGYE
-220 IRGYKIKPVSVVAD
+220 IRPVSVVAD
-234 TGRIVADFPEED
+234 TGRIVAGFPEED

-252 KFNDVEDFGHITLTF
+252 KFNDVEDFGHVTITF

-289 NLITNDGVLECLMT
+289 NIITNDGVLECKMT
-303 PPNNMRSFFMDDE
+303 PPDNMRSFFMDDE
-316 GLDDVYISENLKCKT
+316 GLEDVYISENLRCKT
-331 GWNNVFVAEET
+331 GWNSVFVAEET

-350 QAFAEDV
+350 QAFAED
-357 AYNREPES
+357 AIAGRQPES
-365 GIDIALETTKIMYA
+365 GLDIAIETTKIMYA
-379 AYLSAEKDR
+379 AYVSADEGR
-388 RIEL
+388 RVDL

>member
-1 MMKLI
+1 MKKLGI
-6 GVAVIGCGFAGNF
+6 AVIGCGFAGNF
-19 HSNAWVKVNYLDI
+19 HSNAWKKVNDI
-32 KLKAAVDSQIERA
+32 QIVFKAAVDNQLDKA
-45 ESLKEKWNY
+45 EALKEKWGY
-54 EYATADYE
+54 EYATADYDA
-62 KVLSDPEVDIIDITL
+62 VLADAEVDIIDITL

-105 FGDETDE
+105 FGEEGDEL
-112 KPVGD
+112 PVGD
-117 KVSKAKMYER
+117 KVPKSKMYQK
-127 ILKDLKEAKEK
+127 ILEELEEAQQKL
-138 IGNSDKLFMYAENYI
+138 GNKDKLFMYAENYI

-158 VKAAE
+158 LKAAE

-179 SVHGSTSPLSKDWS
+179 SVHGSTSPLSKDWN

-200 MRLGSHPIAGVLYLK
+200 MRLGSHSIGGVLYLK

-220 IRGYKIKPVSVVAD
+220 VRGYEIKPVSVVAD
-234 TGRIVADFPEED
+234 CGKIVQGFPED
-246 KKHILS
+246 SKKYILS
-252 KFNDVEDFGHITLTF
+252 KFNDVEDFGNIVITF

-272 AVILSSEHYMG
+272 AVVLCTEHYMG

-303 PPNNMRSFFMDDE
+303 PPNNMRSYFMDE
-316 GLDDVYISENLKCKT
+316 ENLDDVYISENLRCKT

-342 LRGYTAEL
+342 LRGYTGEL
-350 QAFAEDV
+350 QAFAENAV
-357 AYNREPES
+357 NNEQPES
-365 GIDIALETTKIMYA
+365 GINIAIETTKIMYA
-379 AYLSAEKDR
+379 AYVSAEEGR
-388 RIEL
+388 RVDL